1 MNRRLC
7 SRTAI
12 DAETDSTSPARP
24 GPGSGKN
31 LQQPAPG
38 QACEAPGQ
46 ACQKTTEATRANAV
60 KMIADQAMNF
70 SQMPS

>member
-38 QACEAPGQ
+38 QAC
-46 ACQKTTEATRANAV
+46 QKTTEATRANAV